1 MNTSSKPNESLLG
14 SQILIERQKLQEMGV
29 DIWELAHPERLQ
41 GVEQRSFS
49 LPKPCALLLVADSIP
64 TGDEAVLF
72 AKVLASMKLN
82 LDQALH
88 VTPAQLS
95 QVTHHQL
102 VWIWFAGTALSDE
115 EQRESAIHFELDGL
129 QVLNS
134 VSLSDIPTDI
144 QHRRQLWQQICSYQK

>member
-1 MNTSSKPNESLLG
+1 MSKPNESLLG
-14 SQILIERQKLQEMGV
+14 RQRLIERQKLQEMGV
-29 DIWELAHPERLQ
+29 DVWEVAHPERLQ
-41 GVEQRSFS
+41 GVEQRGFS
-49 LPKPCALLLVADSIP
+49 LPESCALLLVADSIP
-64 TGDEAVLF
+64 VGDEAVLF

-82 LDQALH
+82 LEQALH

-95 QVTHHQL
+95 QITHHQL
-102 VWIWFAGTALSDE
+102 VWIWFAGTALSDA
-115 EQRESAIHFELDGL
+115 EQSESAILFELDGL

>member
-14 SQILIERQKLQEMGV
+14 SQILIERQRLQEMGV
-29 DIWELAHPERLQ
+29 DVWEVAHPERLQ

-49 LPKPCALLLVADSIP
+49 LPKSCALLLVADSIP

-82 LDQALH
+82 LEQALH

-95 QVTHHQL
+95 QIIHHQL
-102 VWIWFAGTALSDE
+102 VWVWFAGVDLPDI
-115 EQRESAIHFELDGL
+115 EQSESSAAFKLDGL
-129 QVLNS
+129 QALNS
-134 VSLSDIPTDI
+134 VSLIDIPTDI